1 VTHVRRTLREAV
13 KAKLESMTL
22 EGATLSVYTNRVK
35 ELEPDKLPAAVIITD
50 EESSERYG
58 KSAAL
63 ERTIQCSVA
72 IVIDAEKAKDIDDEL
87 DAWAERVESVLAA
100 PMGDARLFTLRATSL
115 DIPDPEEGQ
124 EWLGF
129 LFLDYEASGFG

>member
-1 VTHVRRTLREAV
+1 MTHVRQALREAV
-13 KAKLESMTL
+13 KAKLDVVAL
-22 EGATLSVYTNRVK
+22 NGATLSVYTNRVK
-35 ELEPDKLPAAVIITD
+35 ELSPDKLPAAVIITN

-58 KSAAL
+58 KSAAI

-87 DAWAERVESVLAA
+87 DAWAERVEAVLAG
-100 PMGDARLFTLRATSL
+100 PMGGARLFTLRATSL